1 MSREKEGNNKT
12 GEKEGNIDWR
22 EGWEY
27 VLERRKG
34 IGIGEKEGDGL
45 ERRKGT
51 GIGKNEEK
59 KGLERRT
66 GYIVYSI
73 LEGRIGLG
81 IGEKEGNNI

>member
-1 MSREKEGNNKT
+1 MSREKEGNKKT

-59 KGLERRT
+59 KDWREGQD
-66 GYIVYSI
+66 IYSI